1 MPHIKRAPIEY
12 TPLPASEALD
22 DPDYPVF
29 YIDYTGEI
37 FLTYDEY
44 STRVNLY
51 RRKIWACEFTGKINL
66 TFSEALESERRA
78 KIKVEERFPRVWN
91 QPALEC
97 IHFNQI
103 ALNELIDEL
112 YELFKAT
119 YFVGE
124 TVYVSITPDPTL
136 SERATLISDVVD
148 THHASADTTTAV
160 DTTDKLYRS
169 KYKDPKTG
177 AIPDVVDIVPGEKAY
192 YLLVASDPPKTAVLS
207 ISHLRRDRLALSK
220 QTFKKYIREVSSK
233 DKWIGA
239 PWYVRPEL
247 VQKYGLRTTPPDELQ
262 QILDKRNYKAV
273 VNVAEKVKPEV
284 KKKPPKEEVISYPI
298 DDLELYR
305 RPLLRQSPE
314 EGKPLGLRPV
324 PSQDF
329 GAVPNTHI
337 LRLITVWNFVTV
349 YGPVLHIY
357 PFTFDDLVQALSSTC
372 TSQIPPLLEELFS
385 SLILLVCD
393 EWARG
398 IDTNTGVH
406 PEFEALPD
414 PPALPTDGTV
424 LEGKDML
431 MAQSINAYLA
441 LTADERVAIDQ
452 WFKWHPSGWTTPIP
466 HKRRRTL
473 PSRTSHVSQ
482 YSSTA
487 PKPTDRLKAWE
498 VALAGII
505 KDCVHPDS
513 ENDMLKWRVLSLLL
527 TSKTAIPLSTPS
539 TADAFE
545 GNEGSTSISD
555 SADFLPAGQSHTTK
569 DASHQ
574 LDIMN
579 NTAEMEDVSKFPDV
593 TADTTVDTS
602 VNGTLEDTAEYQDQD
617 LSVSNDVNDDE
628 DDDEEGGGDYM
639 ENGSGR
645 SSGASAARKH
655 RKILDSDEDDWT
667 PASRSSTSQSRKAL
681 RQGRKGKSARLS
693 EGSSPTRLAAS
704 ASARQ
709 SRVSGTMVSDSAGVV
724 SSPMSEAVET
734 VSGNGIAKKP
744 KKKRRP
750 KSTGSGETDT
760 MLFDDLCRASRSGFI
775 HLSAADRVEV
785 LAYIIDVCL
794 VDCEILR
801 QCRDKA
807 IDEGIEL
814 RKERRDIIR
823 DRKAVAQSLLE
834 TDFSTEEIALTTIVE
849 PDLKSE
855 IVDDL
860 GSEQSCSDSEKASRQ
875 LSRVEK
881 LRAEQLKRESEEKR
895 RQEELQRQ
903 KEQFKGLKVRQEGR
917 RKLEEKD
924 RQLNRRQRVIDH
936 LLRIKYAMVRVKPL
950 GRDRFYNRY
959 WWFDGGFGAYPFS
972 AVTQGLEGKGSTP
985 DVEAGVLEYASG
997 FLFVEEF
1004 GVDKMVDEK
1013 WIQQWN
1019 ETLSES
1025 EDLKQPRVS
1034 ECGAVLDSRLGLLNG
1049 DWGYYSTPE
1058 QIHQLLSWLDT
1069 RGIRELHLSG
1079 NIMHLEDFIIE
1090 GMNKR
1095 SEMLASAISKEVNG
1109 SSRYSKADYENI
1121 WAQE

>member
-66 TFSEALESERRA
+66 TFSEALESER
-78 KIKVEERFPRVWN
+78 KGKDKD
-91 QPALEC
+91 
-97 IHFNQI
+97 QI

-148 THHASADTTTAV
+148 THHASADTTAAV

-262 QILDKRNYKAV
+262 QVLDKRNYKAV

-305 RPLLRQSPE
+305 RPSAS
-314 EGKPLGLRPV
+314 PV
-324 PSQDF
+324 PRRRETI
-329 GAVPNTHI
+329 GASSSP
-337 LRLITVWNFVTV
+337 VT
-349 YGPVLHIY
+349 GL
-357 PFTFDDLVQALSSTC
+357 C
-372 TSQIPPLLEELFS
+372 QIPPLLEELFS

-527 TSKTAIPLSTPS
+527 TSKTTIPLSTPS

-574 LDIMN
+574 LDIVN

-681 RQGRKGKSARLS
+681 RQGRKGKSSRLS